1 MSGGYIKA
9 SLSQTLILSA
19 ISSNHTTK
27 KEKKERSKERER
39 ERHGFAQ
46 APEEAR
52 LERPQVWP
60 WQGLARPK

>member
-9 SLSQTLILSA
+9 SLSQSLILSA

-27 KEKKERSKERER
+27 TEKKREIQRER
-39 ERHGFAQ
+39 ERDGFAQ